1 MAYLFPPTPA
11 GALPPHVLRAFNFFK
26 SLPERFII
34 WHHLAPWQPQAPD
47 FLVLYEQQRAL
58 LVKVS
63 PAAAGE
69 AHPAS
74 QLLLLDNE
82 RPPLG
87 AAERQVLQGFVQ
99 DLPARLQERLPG
111 VVLFPNIPDKS
122 VQLSRPAD
130 EPAGITWL
138 GREALGADSAAWER
152 LASAAPLLDP
162 AAVERLRSAFSPEI
176 VVCPSLSVRQPTPRR
191 LEAGLTGFLLD
202 YNQEA
207 AVKADLDLPAEEQ
220 ALARRFRL
228 NLVNGVAGSG
238 KSLILL
244 YRLRLLHALYPGW
257 RFLVL
262 THNRALNRDLQARF
276 YRLNGGLPE
285 NITWETFYGWLYSH
299 WPAQPKWIEPLG
311 ARRRMS
317 FIRAVWLG
325 LFKETPEISEEL
337 LRLEFDWIK
346 DQLVFDRAAYL
357 QAERRGRGVR
367 LAPAQRELIYTAFER
382 YQALLKDRKVVDWGD
397 PPRRMWQFIQAGQ
410 VDLPEYEAVLVDE
423 AQFFAPVWFEIV
435 RRLVRPHSGH
445 LFLSAD
451 PTQGFLRYGA
461 SWKSLGLDVRG
472 HSYHLQRSYRTT
484 RQILDF
490 ATLFYRQRLRREDAA
505 EGGAANDPD
514 DELVPDL
521 LDMPGGVVPQVIPLD
536 SPQDEI
542 TRVANEITSLV
553 KQGVPRQDILV
564 LHANWEGAGAL
575 ISVLERKLGKLAAAD
590 PKEQYPGNYVR
601 VTTLNAGTGLESPLV
616 FLVGLHELFE
626 EEQSLRLSDD
636 DRQALIQE
644 NTRKVYMAATRA
656 GQRLVFTYVGPLER
670 SLAALLASPPAPG

>member
-11 GALPPHVLRAFNFFK
+11 GTLPPHTLRAFNTFK
-26 SLPERFII
+26 GLPESFIV

-47 FLVLYEQQRAL
+47 FLVLYEQNRAL

-74 QLLLLDNE
+74 QLLLLGDD

-87 AAERQVLQGFVQ
+87 AAERRVLESFLQ
-99 DLPARLQERLPG
+99 DLPGELQTRLPA
-111 VVLFPNIPDKS
+111 VVLFPNIPDKAL
-122 VQLSRPAD
+122 QLSRPEGEA
-130 EPAGITWL
+130 AGITWL
-138 GREALGADSAAWER
+138 GREALGTDTAAWER
-152 LASAAPLLDP
+152 LAAAAALLDP
-162 AAVERLRSAFSPEI
+162 AAIERLRSAFSPEI
-176 VVCPSLSVRQPTPRR
+176 VVHPNLTVRQPTPRR

-207 AVKADLDLPAEEQ
+207 ALKADLDLPAEEQ
-220 ALARRFRL
+220 ALVRRFRL
-228 NLVNGVAGSG
+228 NLINGVAGSG

-244 YRLRLLHALYPGW
+244 YRLRLLHALFPTW

-285 NITWETFYGWLYSH
+285 NIAWETFYGWLYSH
-299 WPAQPKWIEPLG
+299 WPAQPKWVEPLG

-325 LFKETPEISEEL
+325 LFQDTPEVSEEL

-397 PPRRMWQFIQAGQ
+397 PPRHMWQFIQAGQ
-410 VDLPEYEAVLVDE
+410 VSLPEYDAVLVDE
-423 AQFFAPVWFEIV
+423 AQFFAPLWFEIV
-435 RRLVRPHSGH
+435 RRLVRPRQGH
-445 LFLSAD
+445 LFLAAA

-461 SWKSLGLDVRG
+461 SWKSLGLEVRG

-490 ATLFYRQRLRREDAA
+490 ATLFYRRRLSR
-505 EGGAANDPD
+505 EGGAEGDHE

-521 LDMPGGVVPQVIPLD
+521 LDMPAGVVPQVIPLD

-542 TRVANEITSLV
+542 ARVANEIISLV
-553 KQGVPRQDILV
+553 KQGVPRRDLLV
-564 LHANWEGAGAL
+564 LHANWEGARTL
-575 ISVLERKLGKLAAAD
+575 IGVLERKLGRLAAAD

-601 VTTLNAGTGLESPLV
+601 VTTLNAGTGLESPIVVLA
-616 FLVGLHELFE
+616 GLHELFE

-656 GQRLVFTYVGPLER
+656 GQRLVFTYVGRLEG
-670 SLAALLASPPAPG
+670 SLAALLPSSPT